1 MAQLQPSEA
10 RPTTG
15 GRRETEAERID
26 RNVVELLQELRVAG
40 WGVQVLFG
48 FLLAMPFTSVF
59 ATLDA
64 EQHRLYVVVLLLIAL
79 ATALLTAPV
88 AYHRI
93 VFRRHQ
99 KHDLLRFANT
109 MAIAGLTTVALAISG
124 AVLLV
129 VSVVYDGLIAA
140 IIAAA
145 LAGIYFVLWYVVPHL
160 GRRNVDY

>member
-64 EQHRLYVVVLLLIAL
+64 QQHRLYVVVLLLIAL